1 MYQLTE
7 EQAQNIVDKMMRD
20 IPYSINI
27 MNDQGIIIGSGTK
40 KRVGTVHQGAVEA
53 LSTGKMIE
61 VWKDGP
67 NEKQGTNEPIVIDN
81 KRVGVIGITGNPD
94 EVRPF
99 CNIVKTAVS
108 LLIEQGTTLIKL
120 EREAN
125 RKKAFIETLLEYH
138 GNYSQ
143 KFRKEAMHYQIDLLL
158 KSTVLYVKHLNKQ
171 DQSSGILKQYKPF
184 LFPTA
189 EDAHI
194 MIVQDEN
201 DVIQIIRALLHVNKH
216 VQIGLGR
223 LEANVAESYQ
233 QAKRAMNVLTA
244 LKLPTRIAS
253 YEKVEF
259 LVKLGQAELT
269 NEPNVLSKLE
279 DTADLL
285 ETLRSFILNQCS
297 MTLTAEELNIHRN
310 TLQYRL
316 KRINSLTGKDPRN
329 VLQLFELM
337 YGLLTLHQT

>member
-7 EQAQNIVDKMMRD
+7 EQAQDIVEKMMRD

-27 MNDQGIIIGSGTK
+27 MNDQGIIIGSGNK
-40 KRVGTVHQGAVEA
+40 KRVGSVHQGAVEA
-53 LSTGKMIE
+53 LSTGKMVE
-61 VWKDGP
+61 VWKDGQ

-120 EREAN
+120 EREAS
-125 RKKAFIETLLEYH
+125 RKKAFLEALLSYQ
-138 GNYSQ
+138 GSYSQ
-143 KFRKEAMHYQIDLLL
+143 KFRKEAMHYQIDLQL
-158 KSTVLYVKHLNKQ
+158 KSVVLYVKHVNKQ
-171 DQSSGILKQYKPF
+171 DHSTGILKQYVPF

-189 EDAHI
+189 EDAHV

-233 QAKRAMNVLTA
+233 QAKWAMNVLTA
-244 LKLPTRIAS
+244 LNLPSRIAS

-269 NEPNVLSKLE
+269 NEPNVVSKLE
-279 DTADLL
+279 ETVDLL

-297 MTLTAEELNIHRN
+297 MTLTSEELNIHRN

-316 KRINSLTGKDPRN
+316 KRINTLTGKDPRN

-337 YGLLTLHQT
+337 YGLLTLRH

>member
-7 EQAQNIVDKMMRD
+7 VQAQNIVDKMMRD

-27 MNDQGIIIGSGTK
+27 MNEQGVIIGSGNK
-40 KRVGTVHQGAVEA
+40 NRVGTVHQGAVEA
-53 LSTGKMIE
+53 LATGKMIE
-61 VWKDGP
+61 VWKDGQ

-108 LLIEQGTTLIKL
+108 LLIEQGTTLMKL

-125 RKKAFIETLLEYH
+125 RKKAFFEALLNAQ
-138 GNYSQ
+138 GSYSQ
-143 KFRKEAMHYQIDLLL
+143 KFRKEAMHYGIDLML
-158 KSTVLYVKHLNKQ
+158 KSVVLYVKHLSGDDHSK
-171 DQSSGILKQYKPF
+171 GILKQYEPF
-184 LFPTA
+184 LFTTA
-189 EDAHI
+189 EDAHVI
-194 MIVQDEN
+194 IVQDEN
-201 DVIQIIRALLHVNKH
+201 DVIQMIRALLHVNKH

-223 LEANVAESYQ
+223 LEANVADSYQ
-233 QAKRAMNVLTA
+233 QAIWAMNVLTA
-244 LKLPTRIAS
+244 LKLPSRIAS

-269 NEPNVLSKLE
+269 NEPNVVSKLE
-279 DTADLL
+279 DTVELL
-285 ETLRSFILNQCS
+285 DTLRSFILNQCS

-316 KRINSLTGKDPRN
+316 KRIKALTGKDPRH

-337 YGLLTLHQT
+337 YGLLTLHQI

>member
-7 EQAQNIVDKMMRD
+7 EQAQDIVEKMMRD

-27 MNDQGIIIGSGTK
+27 MNDQGIIIGSGNK
-40 KRVGTVHQGAVEA
+40 KRVGSVHQGAVEA
-53 LSTGKMIE
+53 LSTGKMVE
-61 VWKDGP
+61 VWKDGQ

-120 EREAN
+120 EREAS
-125 RKKAFIETLLEYH
+125 RKKAFLEALLSYQ
-138 GNYSQ
+138 GSYSQ
-143 KFRKEAMHYQIDLLL
+143 KFRKEAMHYQIDLQL
-158 KSTVLYVKHLNKQ
+158 KSVVLYVKHVNKQ
-171 DQSSGILKQYKPF
+171 DHSTGILKQYVPF

-189 EDAHI
+189 EDAHV

-233 QAKRAMNVLTA
+233 QAKWAMNVLTA
-244 LKLPTRIAS
+244 LNLPSRIAS

-269 NEPNVLSKLE
+269 NEPNVVSKLE
-279 DTADLL
+279 ETVDLL

-297 MTLTAEELNIHRN
+297 MTLTSEELNIHRN

-316 KRINSLTGKDPRN
+316 KRINTLTGKDPRN

-337 YGLLTLHQT
+337 YGLLTLRN